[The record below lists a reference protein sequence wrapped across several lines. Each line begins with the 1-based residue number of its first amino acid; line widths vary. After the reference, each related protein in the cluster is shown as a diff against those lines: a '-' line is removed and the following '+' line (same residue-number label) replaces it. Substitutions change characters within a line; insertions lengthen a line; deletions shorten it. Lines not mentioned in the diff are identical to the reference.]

1 MKQAAAAAC
10 VWLMIWSASALGTCT
25 DVPPTRV
32 YGYHLAVTYA
42 PACATHFK
50 TLEEAEY
57 AMRTDSGN
65 SGAGAEALAFSVSG
79 NVFSN
84 PLNGSALL
92 DYRPNGAVPENGSV
106 LTGPP
111 SSVTPAYSAY
121 VVGWPAL
128 VPAVGCPASCSAGSC
143 PTLADETALVQCEF
157 DATWH
162 SHANFAWTRQG
173 GAQSTDAIAS
183 GPTQIAGIGQP
194 TGALIYRPAS
204 SVAAGWGSTI
214 SITATQTGAQQAG
227 ASGKNAPNAVDS
239 QTWIWNVQRNDTI
252 ACPAGATV
260 SGSATSSAD
269 ACHSP
274 YMKVTVYPPTFTETP
289 GTCGVGDPC
298 FPANGNNQVLERGFR
313 YGEIPLDLIY
323 NSLRQTRPYGYI
335 DRNWSHSLAKR
346 VMTEW
351 STDGHI
357 GGANGVDNPS
367 PLSASYVIVQDEAAH
382 QEPFEATPPGSGVFR
397 STATLGS
404 VLVYHAATGN
414 APHFW
419 ELDREDGTFEIYD
432 RTGRLVEIV
441 HPDDPR
447 KTLTLSYLGPPLPT
461 VQYFSAA
468 DIPTDEAFWRL
479 GSVHDG
485 TGRSVTFHYS
495 NDQYLWLTD
504 VIADD
509 GTTALLHFDYDASH
523 RLQKLTFADHSSRQY
538 LYNEPGNVFVGGSV
552 PAGVEGYWLTGILD
566 EANRRYGTFKY
577 DDWGRVVASWHGVD
591 AEKVTLSYAAD
602 AIDSKATA
610 TLPLGNQVTYAYSA
624 TEPYR
629 HATAKTDS
637 AGAWNYQYDPST
649 HRLKQT
655 TDPNGNVTKIEY
667 GSDDIHATARTEGFG
682 TPEQRRI
689 ETDWDG
695 VTQRIAARRVYAQP
709 NNGAATVESK
719 TSYSY
724 DDATGRILTR
734 TETGIAPKDGHRT
747 WTYGYCASTD
757 AASGCVAGLLHMI
770 DGPQT
775 SVSDV
780 TTFKYYTSDDLSGC
794 ASGPSG
800 VCHRAGDLQSVVDA
814 LGHVT
819 TYSSYDRFGHAARIK
834 DANGVVTDFAY
845 TSRSWLTD
853 RIVRANANGTPSAG
867 DAATHI
873 DYDAAGNAVKV
884 TDPDGAYMSYQYD
897 AARRLVKITDKLG
910 NAIDYCPGGAG
921 SQQCLDA
928 EGHRVVEQ
936 TFDPQHTLRRSL
948 SRAYDTLGRLVVE
961 KDGLG
966 HAIRDFGSVG
976 VPTGYDANG
985 NPTHWKDGNG
995 VETVQQYDALDR
1007 LRAMI
1012 QDYGSKSAA
1021 TAHATTSYD
1030 YDARGDLVAVT
1041 DPDDIATSYEY
1052 DPFGEVRSQTSADTG
1067 VTAYGYD
1074 PAGNRKS
1081 QLDANGVIAF
1091 YGHDVLNR
1099 LVGITYPTATLNVTF
1114 SYDQPNATTGC
1125 ATSYPL
1131 GRLTRMTD
1139 HSGSTTYCYD
1149 QRGNVIRKTQVTSGV
1164 TATTSATYTPGD
1176 RLATLTYP
1184 SGAIVSY
1191 GRDGT
1196 GRVVSVQWRASANAN
1211 PVTLVSSVTY
1221 YPFGPVN
1228 AIAFGNGRTLTKTYD
1243 LDYHVDAIQ
1252 SSAADGLS
1260 LDVVVDSMG
1269 NMISIPGKKVQYDP
1283 LQRLTKIMSLSVV
1296 DEAYTYTKAGD
1307 RLTKA
1312 LGGKLALNYL
1322 YDAGTHRLRSVTS
1335 MVGAL
1340 QARAYDANGNLTDDK
1355 NGDTLAYDDRNRL
1368 VDATSPLGEY
1378 AYDYNGR
1385 GERVLQTYLPPH
1397 AGTATSTGFLY
1408 GESGLRLDEITYLGG
1423 AYASTLE
1430 YVYLDD
1436 LPIAYVSYPAP
1447 GSAGTPYYLE
1457 TDHLGSP
1464 RVGVDPATNTKLWTW
1479 DFEESAF
1486 GENAPE
1492 GGGFI
1497 SARFPG
1503 QFADGILPFYYNH
1516 AREYEPST
1524 GQYIESDPIGLDGGV
1539 ATYSYVDGNPL
1550 SRVDPNG
1557 TQYQRMCGRCTITY
1571 DSDQWKGAHTHW
1583 QCPGQP
1589 RGCIKKDGTLCDNS
1603 ADPPPDVRKCLI
1615 DWGRIPPDPVC
1626 DTCQSQKPFT
1636 SLRGTA
1642 IGVGACAIVACTL
1655 FPEACIAIIIGAGA
1669 GASAAGG

>member
-1 MKQAAAAAC
+1 MKQVAAAAC
-10 VWLMIWSASALGTCT
+10 AWLMMWSASALGTCA

-57 AMRTDSGN
+57 AMRTDGGN
-65 SGAGAEALAFSVSG
+65 SGAAAEALAFSVSG
-79 NVFSN
+79 DVFSN
-84 PLNGSALL
+84 PQSGNALL
-92 DYRPNGAVPENGSV
+92 DYRPNGAVPEGSSV

-111 SSVTPAYSAY
+111 SSVTPSYSAY
-121 VVGWPAL
+121 VAGWPAL
-128 VPAVGCPASCSAGSC
+128 VPAAGCPASCSGGSC

-173 GAQSTDAIAS
+173 SAQSTDAIAG
-183 GPTQIAGIGQP
+183 GPTEIAGIGQP
-194 TGALIYRPAS
+194 SGALIYRPAS

-227 ASGKNAPNAVDS
+227 PGGKSTPDSIDS
-239 QTWIWNVQRNDTI
+239 QTWIWNVRRNDAIT
-252 ACPAGATV
+252 CPPGATV
-260 SGSATSSAD
+260 SSSATSSAD
-269 ACHSP
+269 VCHSP
-274 YMKVTVYPPTFTETP
+274 YMKVVVYPPTFTETP
-289 GTCGVGDPC
+289 GTCAVGDPC

-313 YGEIPLDLIY
+313 YGEISLDLIY

-382 QEPFEATPPGSGVFR
+382 QEVFEASPPGSGVFR
-397 STATLGS
+397 STATLGN
-404 VLVYHAATGN
+404 VLVYHAASGN

-447 KTLTLSYLGPPLPT
+447 KTLALSYLGPPLPT
-461 VQYFSAA
+461 VQYFSTA

-495 NDQYLWLTD
+495 SDQYLWLTD
-504 VIADD
+504 VVADD
-509 GTTALLHFDYDASH
+509 GVTVLLHFDYDASH

-591 AEKVTLSYAAD
+591 AEKVTLSYSSD

-637 AGAWNYQYDPST
+637 AGAWSYQYDPST
-649 HRLKQT
+649 HRVKQT

-667 GSDDIHATARTEGFG
+667 GADGIHATARTEGFG

-689 ETDWDG
+689 ETDWNP
-695 VTQRIAARRVYAQP
+695 VTNRIAARRLYSQP
-709 NNGAATVESK
+709 NNGVAMLENRT
-719 TSYSY
+719 TYTY
-724 DDATGRILTR
+724 DDATGHLLARMEFGNVLHPGNR
-734 TETGIAPKDGHRT
+734 KWSYA
-747 WTYGYCASTD
+747 YCASTD
-757 AASGCVAGLLHMI
+757 AGSGCVAGLLHTV
-770 DGPQT
+770 DGPRT
-775 SVSDV
+775 DV
-780 TTFKYYTSDDLSGC
+780 ADATTFKYYTSDDLSGC
-794 ASGPSG
+794 AAGPG
-800 VCHRAGDLQSVVDA
+800 GACHRTGDLQSVVDA
-814 LGHVT
+814 LGQAT
-819 TYSSYDRFGHAARIK
+819 TYASYDRFGHAARIK
-834 DANGVVTDFAY
+834 DANGVIIEFAY
-845 TSRSWLTD
+845 TTRGWLTD
-853 RIVRANANGTPSAG
+853 RIVRANASGTPSAG
-867 DAATHI
+867 DAVTHI

-884 TDPDGAYMSYQYD
+884 TDPDGASMSYQYD

-921 SQQCLDA
+921 SPQCLDA

-948 SRAYDTLGRLVVE
+948 DRTYDTLGRLVAERNAFGV
-961 KDGLG
+961 
-966 HAIRDFGSVG
+966 AIRDFGSVG
-976 VPTGYDANG
+976 VPAGYDANG
-985 NPTHWKDGNG
+985 NPTHWKDAHG

-1012 QDYGSKSAA
+1012 QDYSSKSAA
-1021 TAHATTSYD
+1021 TAHATTAYD
-1030 YDARGDLVAVT
+1030 YDVRGDLVAVT
-1041 DPDDIATSYEY
+1041 DPDGIATSYQY
-1052 DPFGEVRSQTSADTG
+1052 DQFGDVQSQASADTG
-1067 VTAYGYD
+1067 TTTYSYD
-1074 PAGNRKS
+1074 SAGNRKS
-1081 QLDANGVIAF
+1081 QLDANGVLAT
-1091 YGHDVLNR
+1091 YGYDALNR
-1099 LVGITYPTATLNVTF
+1099 LVGITYPTASLNVTF
-1114 SYDQPNATTGC
+1114 AYDQPNATTGC

-1164 TATTSATYTPGD
+1164 AVTTSATYTSGD

-1184 SGAIVSY
+1184 SSAVVSY
-1191 GRDGT
+1191 GRDGA
-1196 GRVVSVQWRASANAN
+1196 GRIVSVQWRASANAN
-1211 PVTLVSSVTY
+1211 PVTLISSATY

-1243 LDYHVDAIQ
+1243 LDYHIDSIL
-1252 SSAADGLS
+1252 SSSADGLS
-1260 LDVVVDSMG
+1260 LDLGVDALGDVTSFSG
-1269 NMISIPGKKVQYDP
+1269 RKVQYDP
-1283 LQRLTKIMSLSVV
+1283 LQRLTKIASAAKTY
-1296 DEAYTYTKAGD
+1296 ETYTYTKAGD
-1307 RLTKA
+1307 RLTKDV
-1312 LGGKLALNYL
+1312 LGQAGQSYL
-1322 YDAGTHRLRSVTS
+1322 YFAGTHRLRSAVS

-1340 QARAYDANGNLTDDK
+1340 QNRSYDPNGNLTDDK
-1355 NGDTLAYDDRNRL
+1355 NGDALSYDDRNRL
-1368 VDATSPLGEY
+1368 VGATSPLGKY
-1378 AYDYNGR
+1378 TYHYNGR
-1385 GERVLQTYLPPH
+1385 GERVLQTYSPPQGGVVKH
-1397 AGTATSTGFLY
+1397 TGFMY
-1408 GESGLRLDEITYLGG
+1408 GETGLRLTEITYVGPTRTT
-1423 AYASTLE
+1423 TLE
-1430 YVYLDD
+1430 YIYLDD

-1464 RVGVDPATNTKLWTW
+1464 RVGVDPATNTALWTW
-1479 DFEESAF
+1479 SFEESAF
-1486 GENAPE
+1486 GENEPE
-1492 GGGFI
+1492 GSGFI

-1503 QFADGILPFYYNH
+1503 QFADGAVPFLYNDNRDYDP
-1516 AREYEPST
+1516 AT
-1524 GQYIESDPIGLDGGV
+1524 GRYVESDPIGLKGGIN
-1539 ATYSYVDGNPL
+1539 TYAYVGANPL
-1550 SRVDPNG
+1550 SGADPSGLAKLCCKPVQRFYLGAITGAKHCYVVDNNG
-1557 TQYQRMCGRCTITY
+1557 TSYGLYEVGGNGIPQINHPN
-1571 DSDQWKGAHTHW
+1571 DSGGQCYECKAKDCKEGDQNSCIRRVFDNYPIGSYSALGPNSNTFAGAIV
-1583 QCPGQP
+1583 
-1589 RGCIKKDGTLCDNS
+1589 RGCCSNS
-1603 ADPPPDVRKCLI
+1603 PKPP
-1615 DWGRIPPDPVC
+1615 W
-1626 DTCQSQKPFT
+1626 
-1636 SLRGTA
+1636 
-1642 IGVGACAIVACTL
+1642 
-1655 FPEACIAIIIGAGA
+1655 IAPGFN
-1669 GASAAGG
+1669 